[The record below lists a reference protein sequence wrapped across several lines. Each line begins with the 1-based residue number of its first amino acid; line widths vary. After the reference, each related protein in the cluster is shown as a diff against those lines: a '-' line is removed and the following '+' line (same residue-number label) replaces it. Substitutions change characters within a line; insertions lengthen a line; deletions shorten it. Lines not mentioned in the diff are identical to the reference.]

1 MVMYFSRYLT
11 VSTTTT
17 CFAVVMK
24 FLGKYMPMY
33 LSFHVRKEQPICDKI
48 TFVYVT

>member
-11 VSTTTT
+11 ALTTTT

-24 FLGKYMPMY
+24 FLGKYMAMY
-33 LSFHVRKEQPICDKI
+33 LSFHVRKEQPICDK
-48 TFVYVT
+48 TAFVYFT